1 MVLEN
6 GDQRENIAWDNEK
19 ALKDLLLEFFP
30 WAIFVKQKQ
39 KNKPEQIITK
49 VSQSEAVSTLNDSKL
64 VGEDFQCGKLQNV

>member
-30 WAIFVKQKQ
+30 
-39 KNKPEQIITK
+39 
-49 VSQSEAVSTLNDSKL
+49 
-64 VGEDFQCGKLQNV
+64 